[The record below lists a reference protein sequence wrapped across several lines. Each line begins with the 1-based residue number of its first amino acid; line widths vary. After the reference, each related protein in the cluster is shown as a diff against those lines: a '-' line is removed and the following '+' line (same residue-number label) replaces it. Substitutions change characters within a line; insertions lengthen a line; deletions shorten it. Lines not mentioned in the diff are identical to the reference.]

1 MGHYDGLCFLSLCSL
16 AIVLVSHVT
25 GDYLVLFR
33 GKSKHTALI
42 APFDKW
48 TLPEEE
54 LKSCYGRSFI
64 DRYLFHPDSLPI
76 GKGDT
81 FRRLVVQN
89 ANSLTVDLNEFKAE
103 PSLIFACQ
111 KCILLH
117 GLFEIW
123 SEGNS
128 VDDVVAKAGTSEHYL
143 EFSKRC
149 EQQCESSSVHRSVSF
164 RIAASVLEQPW
175 LPSETLNESILSKFD
190 NMRSK
195 LFTNPTNRLNS
206 ADDGADLDFD
216 MRVYV
221 DEVSGYCVL
230 CRHLARG
237 LAAPSKSGANIQL
250 CSHLKDSFLIGL

>member
-1 MGHYDGLCFLSLCSL
+1 MGHYDGFCFLSLCSL

-42 APFDKW
+42 SPFDKW
-48 TLPEEE
+48 ILPEEE

-64 DRYLFHPDSLPI
+64 DRYLFHPESLPI

-89 ANSLTVDLNEFKAE
+89 TNSLTDDLNEVKVE

-128 VDDVVAKAGTSEHYL
+128 IDEVVAKAGKSEHYL
-143 EFSKRC
+143 EFSKHC
-149 EQQCESSSVHRSVSF
+149 EQQCESSSAHRSVSF

-190 NMRSK
+190 S
-195 LFTNPTNRLNS
+195 LWSQLITNPTNRLNS
-206 ADDGADLDFD
+206 VDNGAVLDFD

-237 LAAPSKSGANIQL
+237 LAAPSKSGGEIAIVLSLEVMEVIQY
-250 CSHLKDSFLIGL
+250 